1 MSFWCLHIHIIS
13 KKNENKS
20 TSGIIVVKLNCFV
33 CFLEELKIPKSPF
46 EINWPLVVA
55 CYKRLRVQETTRNLR
70 KALKGTTR
78 LEMTGILS
86 EVLLIPT
93 IFRQRLIFSC
103 MFFFADWIGV
113 EIFSWKSRGGLA
125 TYYTE
130 SLIVVNHTNMAP
142 SWK

>member
-1 MSFWCLHIHIIS
+1 MIMSHYFYDLTHFKRLRQKYRNVFVYSLVQMNTS
-13 KKNENKS
+13 KSHSEN
-20 TSGIIVVKLNCFV
+20 
-33 CFLEELKIPKSPF
+33 
-46 EINWPLVVA
+46 NWPLVVA

-86 EVLLIPT
+86 EVLLIPS
-93 IFRQRLIFSC
+93 IFRQRLMFSC

-130 SLIVVNHTNMAP
+130 SLIVVNHTNMAHHGNRV
-142 SWK
+142 ST

>member
-1 MSFWCLHIHIIS
+1 ML
-13 KKNENKS
+13 S
-20 TSGIIVVKLNCFV
+20 TA
-33 CFLEELKIPKSPF
+33 E
-46 EINWPLVVA
+46 LVVA

-103 MFFFADWIGV
+103 MFVFAD
-113 EIFSWKSRGGLA
+113 
-125 TYYTE
+125 
-130 SLIVVNHTNMAP
+130 
-142 SWK
+142 

>member
-1 MSFWCLHIHIIS
+1 MPFFIRPLFRDLEQS
-13 KKNENKS
+13 KNNF
-20 TSGIIVVKLNCFV
+20 IW
-33 CFLEELKIPKSPF
+33 FLAQMRTKKFAF

-55 CYKRLRVQETTRNLR
+55 CYKRLRLQETTRNLR

-103 MFFFADWIGV
+103 MFFFADWIRV
-113 EIFSWKSRGGLA
+113 EIFLGSLEGGLA
-125 TYYTE
+125 TYYTPVTE

>member
-1 MSFWCLHIHIIS
+1 MKTS
-13 KKNENKS
+13 KSHSEN
-20 TSGIIVVKLNCFV
+20 
-33 CFLEELKIPKSPF
+33 
-46 EINWPLVVA
+46 NWPLVVA

-103 MFFFADWIGV
+103 MFFFAHWMRVWD
-113 EIFSWKSRGGLA
+113 FPWKSRGGSGDILHRKFNGSKSHKNDSIIEIGCQPWQLNNWHIIRFWRRV
-125 TYYTE
+125 TKSYEPLGTLDT
-130 SLIVVNHTNMAP
+130 SLD
-142 SWK
+142 S